1 MVYTKEIIN
10 MGGTM
15 AAAEREMVLEFDDN
29 PLLQKLVGEKN
40 ENLQHI
46 EKLFQVKLYQR
57 GNVITIGGD
66 MEPASNARH
75 ILNTLYKEIQDGV
88 DVDPGH
94 IDGLVNMMGSPAK
107 SQTSEVN
114 IKANGGKPIA
124 ARTPNQAKFIEALQK
139 NDLTFAIGPAGTGK
153 TYLAVAVGVSMLTSG
168 QVDRLVLCRP
178 AVEAG
183 EKLGFLPGDLKEQV
197 DPFLRPIYD
206 ALENLFQKAQVEKL
220 MANGSIEIAPLG
232 FMRGRTLSNSYII
245 LDEVQ
250 NTTIPQMKMFLTRL
264 GEKSTMVVVGDV
276 TQIDLPMQEKSGL
289 IDASTRFR
297 SIPGIGFVELTSRM
311 WYAILWWVKL

>member
-1 MVYTKEIIN
+1 
-10 MGGTM
+10 M
-15 AAAEREMVLEFDDN
+15 APAGREMMLEFDDN
-29 PLLQKLVGEKN
+29 RSLQKLVGEKN

-66 MEPASNARH
+66 LESARQARH
-75 ILNTLYKEIQDGV
+75 TLNTLYGEVQNGI

-107 SQTSEVN
+107 TQTAAVK
-114 IKANGGKPIA
+114 IKSNGGKPIS
-124 ARTPNQAKFIEALQK
+124 ARTPNQAKFIDALQK

-183 EKLGFLPGDLKEQV
+183 EKLGFLPGDLKEKV

-206 ALENLFQKAQVEKL
+206 ALENLFQKPQIEKL
-220 MANGSIEIAPLG
+220 IANGSIEIAPLA

-245 LDEVQ
+245 LDEAQ
-250 NTTIPQMKMFLTRL
+250 NSTILQMKMFLTRL
-264 GEKSTMVVVGDV
+264 GEKSKMVVVGDV
-276 TQIDLPMQEKSGL
+276 TQVDLPFQEKSGL
-289 IDASTRFR
+289 VDASTRFR
-297 SIPGIGFVELTSRM
+297 DIPGIGFIELTATDVVRHPLVGKIVAA
-311 WYAILWWVKL
+311 YDKK

>member
-1 MVYTKEIIN
+1 
-10 MGGTM
+10 M
-15 AAAEREMVLEFDDN
+15 APAGREMVLEFDDN
-29 PLLQKLVGEKN
+29 RLLQQLVGEQN
-40 ENLQHI
+40 GNLQYI
-46 EKLFQVKLYQR
+46 EKLFQVKIYQR

-66 MEPASNARH
+66 IEPARNARH
-75 ILNTLYKEIQDGV
+75 VLNTLYKEIQDGV

-94 IDGLVNMMGSPAK
+94 IDGLVHMMGSPAK
-107 SQTSEVN
+107 TQKAAVK

-124 ARTPNQAKFIEALQK
+124 ARTPNQAKLIDALQQ

-183 EKLGFLPGDLKEQV
+183 EKLGFLPGDLKEKV

-206 ALENLFQKAQVEKL
+206 ALENLFQKAQIEKL
-220 MANGSIEIAPLG
+220 IANGSIEIAPLA

-245 LDEVQ
+245 LDEAQ
-250 NTTIPQMKMFLTRL
+250 NATILQMKMFLTRL
-264 GEKSTMVVVGDV
+264 GEKSKMIVVGDV
-276 TQIDLPMQEKSGL
+276 TQVDLPSQEKSGL
-289 IDASTRFR
+289 VDASTRFR
-297 SIPGIGFVELTSRM
+297 NIQGIGFVELTVTDVVRHPLVGKIVEA
-311 WYAILWWVKL
+311 YDKK